1 MTRFSGKERRPST
14 IIRDNGV
21 HEAYEDVCRE
31 IGDMAKL
38 LPKEYLYEKV
48 KARTG
53 LCTKTIAWILNNP
66 FKKKLTMGGGK
77 ISPPFFCL
85 GRARRTGRAGK
96 SDRGGMLPE
105 NRK

>member
-1 MTRFSGKERRPST
+1 MLLAIAKIKIFIHMTRFSGKERRPST

-53 LCTKTIAWILNNP
+53 LCTKTIAWILNHTV
-66 FKKKLTMGGGK
+66 KQKLTIGGGK
-77 ISPPFFCL
+77 I
-85 GRARRTGRAGK
+85 
-96 SDRGGMLPE
+96 
-105 NRK
+105 